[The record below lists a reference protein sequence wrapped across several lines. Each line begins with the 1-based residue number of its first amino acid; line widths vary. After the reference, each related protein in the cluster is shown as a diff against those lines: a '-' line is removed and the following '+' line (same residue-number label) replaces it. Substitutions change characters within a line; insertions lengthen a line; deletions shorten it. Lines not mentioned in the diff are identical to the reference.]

1 VLLLPGEA
9 SALAGWFIFKFF
21 HGVMIQM
28 GLRAVFFDMGGTIET
43 FWQTHELRLKAI
55 PGLIQIL
62 LSAGIDLDLSDQD
75 LLNVISSGYGQ
86 YHRWSLASMEELPPD
101 RVWREYIFA
110 GFPIEFQKLTAAAEE
125 LMFYIESRF
134 YQRDLRPEVPGVL
147 AAIQKLGLKIG
158 LISNVCCRD
167 LVPVNLEQYGI
178 RHYFNPIVLSSEYGR
193 RKPDPAIF
201 HYAARLA
208 NVPTSSCVYVGDR
221 ISRDIV
227 GARRAGFKLAI
238 QIIND
243 FDHGEE
249 DNGAEPDAIIT
260 EMTQLLDR
268 LNAEERKSTPP
279 DRVATRNSNQIQA
292 LLFDAG
298 DILYHRPKG
307 NLKFREFLSEIGI
320 AYQEIPEVKKKE
332 LRDQAF
338 LGSISQSQYR
348 QAFLNS
354 YGIMDPGL
362 VARGSRAVEE
372 DENEVV
378 FFEGVRET
386 LISLKGKGYLLG
398 IITDTSQPIHNK
410 LSWFESGGF
419 GHVWD
424 SIISSHEIGV
434 EKPDPRIYAAALLQL
449 GLSVPQ
455 AVFVG
460 HSPEELEGAHAIG
473 MKTIAF
479 NHCESVKAD
488 FYIKKFADLLT
499 VPVISSNH
507 DHS

>member
-1 VLLLPGEA
+1 MIHM
-9 SALAGWFIFKFF
+9 AL
-21 HGVMIQM
+21 Q
-28 GLRAVFFDMGGTIET
+28 AVFFDMGGTIET
-43 FWQTHELRLKAI
+43 FWQTQEMRLKAI
-55 PGLIQIL
+55 PGLKQVL
-62 LSAGIDLDLSDQD
+62 LSARIDLELSDQD
-75 LLNVISSGYGQ
+75 LLNVISSGYGE
-86 YHRWSLASMEELPPD
+86 YHKWSLVTMEELPPE

-110 GFPIEFQKLTAAAEE
+110 GLPLDDQKLATVAEK

-134 YQRDLRPEVPGVL
+134 YQRDLRPEVPSVL
-147 AAIQKLGLKIG
+147 EAIQKLGLKIG
-158 LISNVCCRD
+158 IISNVCCRD
-167 LVPVNLEQYGI
+167 LVPMNLEQYGI
-178 RHYFNPIVLSSEYGR
+178 RHYFEPIILSSEYGR

-208 NVPTSSCVYVGDR
+208 NVPTSECVYVGDR

-249 DNGAEPDAIIT
+249 DDGAEPDAVIT
-260 EMTQLLDR
+260 QMTQLLDIIQG
-268 LNAEERKSTPP
+268 EERKSTSIG
-279 DRVATRNSNQIQA
+279 RAATRTPNQIRA

-307 NLKFREFLSEIGI
+307 NLKFREFLAEIGI
-320 AYQEIPEVKKKE
+320 AYQEIPEAKKKE

-338 LGSISQSQYR
+338 LGSISQNQYR
-348 QAFLNS
+348 QAFLKL
-354 YGIMDPGL
+354 YGITDPDL
-362 VARGSRAVEE
+362 IACGSRAVEE

-398 IITDTSQPIHNK
+398 IVTDTSQPIHIK
-410 LSWFESGGF
+410 LNWFESGGF

-434 EKPDPRIYAAALLQL
+434 EKPDPRIYAAALKQM
-449 GLSVPQ
+449 GLSAGQ
-455 AVFVG
+455 SIFVG
-460 HSPEELEGAHAIG
+460 HSPEELDGAHAIG
-473 MKTIAF
+473 MKTVAF
-479 NHCESVKAD
+479 NYSDKVNAD
-488 FYIKKFADLLT
+488 FYISEFIDLLT
-499 VPVISSNH
+499 VPVIHNNN
-507 DHS
+507 DQKPG